1 MADKPHMNLVVT
13 GHVDHGKS
21 TAMGH
26 FLYDLGVVEE
36 RIIKQYAEESEK
48 IGAGD
53 TFKYAWV
60 MDSLKDE
67 RERGVTIDIAFQ
79 KFETPKFNYTLID
92 APGHRDF
99 I

>member
-36 RIIKQYAEESEK
+36 RIIKPVS
-48 IGAGD
+48 
-53 TFKYAWV
+53 
-60 MDSLKDE
+60 
-67 RERGVTIDIAFQ
+67 
-79 KFETPKFNYTLID
+79 YTHLTLPTK
-92 APGHRDF
+92 A
-99 I
+99 